1 MIQRFLR
8 LTVIRYV
15 SLRTVDRERYRKK
28 ETLNRGAT
36 FVQFATEIKPP
47 SLLFFFFLPIVT
59 VATLNYRDA
68 NANEETLHVFSNR
81 KNTFKGSGG
90 RAWFTIIE
98 NKDLPVILCLKKVEV
113 LLDTIAQLAD
123 REFILLAGLRWT
135 LKHQIKRIR
144 LASRSIRNVFYSSKR
159 TACRS
164 LYIKIVP
171 KDKRTNFH
179 ARTLYL
185 TTWPRKNAKHV

>member
-1 MIQRFLR
+1 MVQLSFNLQ
-8 LTVIRYV
+8 L
-15 SLRTVDRERYRKK
+15 K
-28 ETLNRGAT
+28 LNRD
-36 FVQFATEIKPP
+36 FFCFFF
-47 SLLFFFFLPIVT
+47 FFFFLLIVT
-59 VATLNYRDA
+59 VATLNRRDA

-123 REFILLAGLRWT
+123 REFILLARLWWT

-144 LASRSIRNVFYSSKR
+144 LAARSIRNVFYSSKR

-171 KDKRTNFH
+171 KDERTNFH
-179 ARTLYL
+179 ATNSLSHDL
-185 TTWPRKNAKHV
+185 TAEKYETRLKPLPALLHFTIKQTNGYN

>member
-1 MIQRFLR
+1 MYLFER
-8 LTVIRYV
+8 LIEKDT
-15 SLRTVDRERYRKK
+15 ERK
-28 ETLNRGAT
+28 EKLNRGAT
-36 FVQFATEIKPP
+36 FVQFATEIKPRF
-47 SLLFFFFLPIVT
+47 LFFFFLLIVT
-59 VATLNYRDA
+59 VATLNCRDA

-90 RAWFTIIE
+90 RVWFTIIE
-98 NKDLPVILCLKKVEV
+98 NKDLPVILRLKKVEV

-135 LKHQIKRIR
+135 LKHQIKCIR
-144 LASRSIRNVFYSSKR
+144 LAARSIRNVFYSSRR

-171 KDKRTNFH
+171 KD
-179 ARTLYL
+179 
-185 TTWPRKNAKHV
+185 